1 MAAQY
6 NQHQIKDSISSFR
19 SFTDP
24 LKNNGY
30 ILLDVPIRYISNTEG
45 ERHYY
50 AVMKG
55 KYSVP
60 QLLYRQIDPDDHCTI
75 LYKDKVPI
83 RVLIRK
89 DPIPVQYILIRLQY
103 MSKNLPDFQRWIR

>member
-6 NQHQIKDSISSFR
+6 NQHQIKDSLSSFR

-30 ILLDVPIRYISNTEG
+30 ILLDEPIRYRSNTEG

-60 QLLYRQIDPDDHCTI
+60 QLLYRQIDPDDHFTI
-75 LYKDKVPI
+75 LYKDQIPI

-89 DPIPVQYILIRLQY
+89 DPIPVQLTLIRLQY
-103 MSKNLPDFQRWIR
+103 MSKNLPYFQRWIR